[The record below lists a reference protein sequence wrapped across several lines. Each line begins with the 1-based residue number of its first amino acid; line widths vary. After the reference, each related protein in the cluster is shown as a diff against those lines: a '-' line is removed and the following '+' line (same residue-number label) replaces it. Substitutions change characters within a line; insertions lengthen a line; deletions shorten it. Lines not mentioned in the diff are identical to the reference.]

1 MGKLV
6 RDRIPE
12 IIEASGRIALVR
24 RLTDSEFER
33 ALRLKLIEEATEA
46 CEASDSE
53 LVTELADVLEVFLGL
68 ATLHG
73 LTLEAIEAARMKKE
87 SERGNFSKRLFLE

>member
-24 RLTDSEFER
+24 QLTDSEFER
-33 ALRLKLIEEATEA
+33 ALRLKLVEEATEA
-46 CEASDSE
+46 REASDSE
-53 LVTELADVLEVFLGL
+53 LVTELADVLEVFLAL
-68 ATLHG
+68 ASVHG
-73 LTLEAIEAARMKKE
+73 LTLESIEEARQKKE
-87 SERGNFSKRLFLE
+87 FERGNFGKRFFLE

>member
-24 RLTDSEFER
+24 KLTDSEFER

-53 LVTELADVLEVFLGL
+53 LVTELADVLEVCL
-68 ATLHG
+68 ALASAHG
-73 LTLEAIEAARMKKE
+73 FTLESIEVARKKKE
-87 SERGNFSKRLFLE
+87 SERGSFSKRLFLE

>member
-24 RLTDSEFER
+24 QLTDSEFER

-46 CEASDSE
+46 GEASESE
-53 LVTELADVLEVFLGL
+53 LVTELADVLEVFLAL
-68 ATLHG
+68 ASAHG
-73 LTLEAIEAARMKKE
+73 LTLESIEVARKKKE
-87 SERGNFSKRLFLE
+87 SERGSFSKRLFLE